1 MSVASTISASQM
13 PSRALER
20 AFRLAERLRQPPA
33 VSSGRPPLQMLG
45 ACATVLLAALLAATA
60 VSAQSNAGTTVGQF
74 LLIEPSGR
82 LSAMGNAGVTADGEV
97 LAAYYNPAALGV
109 LRASDVQF
117 THAPWLAGITYDH
130 AALALVLPRLGTVLA
145 TVTSLNSGD
154 IEVRTVEQ
162 PLGTGELYRVHNLAV
177 GLGYGRA
184 ITDRFAAGLQVSYVR
199 EAIWNSAL
207 DAFGVNFGMRY
218 QLTDGGAI
226 LGASISNLGTRG
238 RFDGIDLAIRYD
250 PDPDASGT
258 NSALPG
264 VARTDPYA
272 LPVLFRVGVAL
283 PVRVALDQRLTLV
296 LDAHQPSDNTESVS
310 VGAEWSY
317 RELLLL
323 RTGYQNLFQSEL
335 QGGITAGGGVRYAA
349 AGVRLRFDYSWN
361 AFGRLGN
368 AQRFTLGVGF

>member
-1 MSVASTISASQM
+1 MNAASIIPASPM
-13 PSRALER
+13 PSGALAR
-20 AFRLAERLRQPPA
+20 AFLLEERPRQPHA
-33 VSSGRPPLQMLG
+33 VSSGRLSLRMIG
-45 ACATVLLAALLAATA
+45 ACATLLLAAMLAASV

-109 LRASDVQF
+109 LRTSDVQF
-117 THAPWLAGITYDH
+117 THAPWLADITYDH
-130 AALALVLPRLGTVLA
+130 AALALVLPRFGTVLA
-145 TVTSLNSGD
+145 TVTALRSGD

-162 PLGTGELYRVHNLAV
+162 PLGTGELYSVQNLAL

-184 ITDRFAAGLQVSYVR
+184 ITDRFAAGVQVSYVR
-199 EAIWNSAL
+199 ETIWNSAL

-226 LGASISNLGTRG
+226 LGASLSNLGTRG

-264 VARTDPYA
+264 VARTDQYA
-272 LPVLFRVGVAL
+272 LPVLFRVGVSM
-283 PVRVALDQRLTLV
+283 PVRVSLDQRLTLA
-296 LDAHQPSDNTESVS
+296 LDAHQPGDNTESVS

-317 RELLLL
+317 RELLML
-323 RTGYQNLFQSEL
+323 RAGYQNFFQDEL
-335 QGGITAGGGVRYAA
+335 EGGITAGGGVRYAA

>member
-1 MSVASTISASQM
+1 MNPVRSLLA
-13 PSRALER
+13 AL
-20 AFRLAERLRQPPA
+20 AAALRQRRVA
-33 VSSGRPPLQMLG
+33 VS
-45 ACATVLLAALLAATA
+45 AAVLLAALVAPAAP
-60 VSAQSNAGTTVGQF
+60 AQTNAGSTVGQF

-97 LAAYYNPAALGV
+97 LAAYYNPAALGA
-109 LRASDVQF
+109 LRGSEVQF

-145 TVTSLNSGD
+145 TVTALNSGE

-162 PLGTGELYRVHNLAV
+162 PLGTGELYTVRNLAV

-184 ITDRFAAGLQVSYVR
+184 VTDRFSAGAQVSYVR
-199 EAIWNSAL
+199 ETIWNSSL
-207 DAFGVNFGMRY
+207 DAIGVNFGVRY

-226 LGASISNLGTRG
+226 LGASLSNLGTRG
-238 RFDGIDLAIRYD
+238 RYDGLDLAIRYD
-250 PDPDASGT
+250 PNPDASGT

-272 LPVLFRVGVAL
+272 LPVLFRVGVAM
-283 PVRVALDQRLTLV
+283 PVRVALDQRLTLA

-310 VGAEWSY
+310 AGAEWAY
-317 RELLLL
+317 RELLML
-323 RTGYQNLFQSEL
+323 RAGYQNLFQTDLE
-335 QGGITAGGGVRYAA
+335 GGLTAGGGVRYAA